1 MAFDHPF
8 YFLRH
13 GETTWNAS
21 GKTQGQLNSPLS
33 DKGKQQAEEAA
44 VALKDEPIERIIA
57 SPLDRAFHTAQAVA
71 RIKGME
77 IEPDPELMEC
87 HLGDQQGQPHGA
99 FLPAYFR
106 GEYDPPNGETFTQ
119 FCERVWAAM
128 QRAVAKGPN
137 TLIVAHGGLWIA
149 ARTFVS
155 VDPDL
160 RRMPNALPLL
170 VTPSSDRWDHQ
181 IIGGIEP
188 APIPTQAF

>member
-1 MAFDHPF
+1 
-8 YFLRH
+8 
-13 GETTWNAS
+13 
-21 GKTQGQLNSPLS
+21 
-33 DKGKQQAEEAA
+33 
-44 VALKDEPIERIIA
+44 
-57 SPLDRAFHTAQAVA
+57 
-71 RIKGME
+71 
-77 IEPDPELMEC
+77 MEC

-128 QRAVAKGPN
+128 QRSVAKGPN